1 MSFPG
6 PEPAPPRRSTT
17 VIVVAVGLV
26 LLLALTGAGLAAW
39 AAAGLFDGSDDGDG
53 GTSATLP
60 KPSATVAEPAY
71 PPALA
76 RYYEQDL
83 DWKTCGDNQCA
94 RLTVPL
100 DYAEPD
106 GKTIELQVLRVLAAR
121 RDQRVGQL
129 LVNPGGPGASG
140 VDYASAGSL
149 AFGAKLA
156 RYFDLIGLD
165 PRGVGQ
171 STPLTCG
178 DTEETD
184 EFVGADPDPDTPEEV
199 QEYDEINRDY
209 GQGCLDESGDLARH
223 MSTVEAAKDMDVL
236 RSALGERQLDYY
248 GASYGTLLGATYAD
262 LFPGNV
268 RRMVLDGA
276 VDPTL
281 TNEALSVGQSGGFET
296 ALTAYLESCTSN
308 GECAVLG
315 SDVASAKQR
324 LLQFFKDL
332 DSQPL
337 ETGSDRQLTEALARY
352 GIIYP
357 LYLKELWSV
366 LSISLTAAL
375 EKGDGSRLLALAD
388 QYSSRG
394 PDGYRDNSTAAF
406 NAVTCLDYS
415 DSVPVDQIPSKIPEF
430 VKASPTF
437 GGVFAYDLSKCASW
451 PVKST
456 AKPKPLHAAGAPPIV
471 VVGTTRD
478 PATPYEWSES
488 LASQLDSG
496 RLITRDGDGHTG
508 FRKGNR
514 CVDNAVER
522 YLIGGHVPE
531 DDLTC

>member
-6 PEPAPPRRSTT
+6 SEHPAPRRSTS
-17 VIVVAVGLV
+17 VIVVVVALV
-26 LLLALTGAGLAAW
+26 LVLTLAGAGLAAW
-39 AAAGLFDGSDDGDG
+39 VAAGLFDGSDSRSDG
-53 GTSATLP
+53 TRAALP
-60 KPSATVAEPAY
+60 EPSATVVEPSY

-76 RYYEQDL
+76 SYYEQDL
-83 DWKTCGDNQCA
+83 DWKACGDNQCA
-94 RLTVPL
+94 QLTVPL
-100 DYAEPD
+100 DYAKPTGE
-106 GKTIELQVLRVLAAR
+106 TIALEVLRVPAAR
-121 RDQRVGQL
+121 RDHRVGQL

-140 VDYASAGSL
+140 VDYAAAGPL
-149 AFGAKLA
+149 AFGNQLA

-171 STPLTCG
+171 STPLECG

-184 EFVGADPDPDTPEEV
+184 EFVGVDPDPDTPAEV
-199 QEYDEINRDY
+199 RDYARINRDY
-209 GQGCLDESGDLARH
+209 GQGCLEESGDLARH

-262 LFPGNV
+262 LFPRNV

-296 ALTAYLESCTSN
+296 ALTAYLESCTGN

-315 SDVASAKQR
+315 DNPQEAKQR
-324 LLQFFKDL
+324 LRQFFQDL
-332 DSQPL
+332 DSTPL
-337 ETGSDRQLTEALARY
+337 DTGGDRQLTEALARY

-375 EKGDGSRLLALAD
+375 EKSDGSRLLALAD

-406 NAVTCLDYS
+406 NAVTCLDYA
-415 DSVPVDQIPSKIPEF
+415 DSVPVEQIPGKIPEF

-437 GGVFAYDLSKCASW
+437 GQVFAYDLSKCSSW

-456 AKPKPLHAAGAPPIV
+456 ATPKALHAKGAPPIV

-478 PATPYEWSES
+478 PATPYAWSES
-488 LASQLDSG
+488 LADQLDSG

-522 YLIGGHVPE
+522 YLIGGHTPQ
-531 DDLTC
+531 DGLTC